1 MRDKMF
7 RGKRKDTG
15 DWVYSRSIIEQT
27 TEYGEKEIFIPKGGE
42 SSLCTVDEN
51 DNLICIANCI
61 FYKVIPETVGQYT
74 GLTDNNG
81 KKIFEG
87 DIIRCIATMCDG
99 REMVGYIIYEDCC
112 FCVNENRTPNLP
124 AMDLCDAF
132 EVIGNIHDNPDLFKE
147 RDKE

>member
-87 DIIRCIATMCDG
+87 DIIEEGCNGLRGAVVWDNTLG
-99 REMVGYIIYEDCC
+99 TYGLEKFGEDY
-112 FCVNENRTPNLP
+112 TIK
-124 AMDLCDAF
+124 DAHI
-132 EVIGNIHDNPDLFKE
+132 EWEIIGNVHDNPELLKGV
-147 RDKE
+147 KK